1 MPCRLHLRD
10 DCTNTACVTEP
21 DTLTGSAV
29 PNYDGTAGSVMAI
42 LDWCTT
48 AEEAQIWAGTG
59 TE

>member
-10 DCTNTACVTEP
+10 DCTNTACVTET

-29 PNYDGTAGSVMAI
+29 PNYDGSLESLAAAS
-42 LDWCTT
+42 WCSPG
-48 AEEAQIWAGTG
+48 EEAQIWAGTG